1 MRTTLIG
8 VLAVSLSFCGRA
20 GSRPNARSVQTATLS
35 PSPIAPPSPA
45 PIPTVA
51 VEPMRVGGEVLEPI
65 EIFRAGPDYSRIPS
79 SARGL
84 GVCIFEITIA
94 TDGSVTDVRLLRP
107 YHVAPK
113 CKPAV
118 DEFAHTLLLWRYKPA
133 TYRGRPVPVYL
144 TVTVTHCI
152 SCTDE

>member
-1 MRTTLIG
+1 
-8 VLAVSLSFCGRA
+8 
-20 GSRPNARSVQTATLS
+20 
-35 PSPIAPPSPA
+35 
-45 PIPTVA
+45 
-51 VEPMRVGGEVLEPI
+51 MRVGGEVLEPT
-65 EIFRAGPDYSRIPS
+65 EVSRVYPDYARIPP

-84 GVCIFEITIA
+84 GLCIFESTIDA
-94 TDGSVTDVRLLRP
+94 EGAVTGIRLLRP
-107 YHVAPK
+107 YRVASK

-118 DEFAHTLLLWRYKPA
+118 DEIARTLALWRYKPA